1 MTNEEAIRQLYGTRN
16 LDELAQ
22 KFVKEITHKDSDVDR
37 VLNRWLPALWLGQ
50 SLGSVAVR
58 ISKFR
63 SALKKSRSRKA
74 KEALQKLAFPRDARL
89 LLDAERAEKVEEE
102 KRSEEFNG
110 DEVNALLEKLR
121 DVVINK
127 KFPSPSSRQSA
138 EQIEA
143 YWLAPYIALATGR
156 RFGEVMKTMDMEK
169 HGKKV
174 TIHGLTKK
182 RDGEDTLEYA
192 CLLDDYLPV
201 KKALKRLRDIL
212 PTEDMTVDEVS
223 KKYSYVFN
231 RYLKEKIA
239 ENPDITFHDLRS
251 MYARECWERH
261 KDETKLDEPTFIAGV
276 LGHKKVFTPT
286 DHYIKYAKES
296 KK

>member
-1 MTNEEAIRQLYGTRN
+1 MTNEEAVRQLYGTRN

-22 KFVKEITHKDSDVDR
+22 KFVKEITAKDSDVDR
-37 VLNRWLPALWLGQ
+37 VLNRWIPALWLGQ

-58 ISKFR
+58 TSKFR
-63 SALKKSRSRKA
+63 SALKRSRSRKA
-74 KEALQKLAFPRDARL
+74 KEALAKLAFPRDARL
-89 LLDAERAEKVEEE
+89 LLDKEREKKVEEE
-102 KRSEEFNG
+102 QRAEEYDGNK
-110 DEVNALLEKLR
+110 VSSLLDKLR
-121 DVVINK
+121 DTVTSENY
-127 KFPSPSSRQSA
+127 PAPSSRQRP

-143 YWLAPYIALATGR
+143 YWLAAYLALSTGR
-156 RFGEVMKTMDMEK
+156 RFGEVLKTMDIEK

-182 RDGEDTLEYA
+182 REGEDTLEYA
-192 CLLDDYLPV
+192 CLLDDYKNI
-201 KKALKRLRDIL
+201 KKALKRLREIFPVD
-212 PTEDMTVDEVS
+212 DMSIDEVS
-223 KKYSYVFN
+223 KKFSYVFN
-231 RYLKEKIA
+231 RYLKEKIV
-239 ENPDITFHDLRS
+239 EDPETTFHDLRS